1 MVSIARASLRREPRR
16 YVAALLSVTF
26 AGLLML
32 VQVALLQGL
41 FGSISAPLDR
51 STAPLWIGFPG
62 VPSVDIGREIPPH
75 AVAAADADAAVN
87 RVEAFSMTGGD
98 LRSAD
103 GVPIGVLVYALDTR
117 PDAHLFA
124 RLITPAQ
131 RALLDEPDA
140 LIIDVADLRKLGAE
154 LGSRVEI
161 NGRRAVIRGTVTGLR
176 GVGGVTVL
184 ASWATAQRFD
194 PQLRGNGA
202 QYWLV
207 DPVPGTDLQALAA
220 RLADPSPQPR
230 WEVYEAKQF
239 ATQSQLFWLLESGVG
254 IGAGFGVLLALLVG
268 VAITSQTLSAAIN
281 ASLKEFAALRALGV
295 SRAQL
300 QKVVLQ
306 LSAWVGVAG
315 LLLTALLTGLLLLLA
330 RSQHVLMVVTPWSVA
345 ATTLLVVGITSLSG
359 WLALRPLY
367 AAEPVALLR

>member
-32 VQVALLQGL
+32 AQVALLQGL
-41 FGSISAPLDR
+41 FGSVSAPLDR
-51 STAPLWIGFPG
+51 SAAPLWIGFPG
-62 VPSVDIGREIPPH
+62 APSVDLGREVSRH
-75 AVAAADADAAVN
+75 AVAAAHADAEVR
-87 RVEAFSMTGGD
+87 RVEPFSITGGD
-98 LRSAD
+98 LRRAD
-103 GVPIGVLVYALDTR
+103 GVAIGVLVYPLDTR
-117 PDAHLFA
+117 PDALLFSE
-124 RLITPAQ
+124 LVTPAQ

-140 LIIDVADLRKLGAE
+140 LLIDVADLDKLGAE
-154 LGSRVEI
+154 VGTRVEI

-194 PQLRGNGA
+194 PQLRGGGA

-207 DPVPGTDLQALAA
+207 EPMPGADLQALAA
-220 RLADPSPQPR
+220 RLADPSPHPR
-230 WEVYEAKQF
+230 WQVYEARRF
-239 ATQSQLFWLLESGVG
+239 ATDSQLFWLFETGMGV
-254 IGAGFGVLLALLVG
+254 GAGFGVLLALLVG

-295 SRAQL
+295 SRAAL
-300 QKVVLQ
+300 RKVVLQ
-306 LSAWVGVAG
+306 LSGWIGVAG

-345 ATTLLVVGITSLSG
+345 AAALLVLGITTWSG

-367 AAEPVALLR
+367 GAEPATLLR